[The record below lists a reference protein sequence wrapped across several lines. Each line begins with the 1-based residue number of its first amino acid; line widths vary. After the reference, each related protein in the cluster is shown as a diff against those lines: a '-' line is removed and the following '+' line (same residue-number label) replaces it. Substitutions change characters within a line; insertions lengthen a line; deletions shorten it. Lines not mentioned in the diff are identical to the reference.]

1 MNEAME
7 QVPGFLF
14 FDHVAVSVKA
24 GELEPQVNAYK
35 AMGFKEVH
43 REDVLGGDQVREV
56 LLQVGDGPNLVQLL
70 EPLSPESPVAKQLEK
85 NGGRGGLAHVAF
97 RVTDVG
103 KAFDYLKENGFKV
116 IDKAPRKGSRGTTV
130 FFVHPKTT
138 ETAAFGYLFEVVQEG
153 LNTILPKVFDHV
165 RRLNDAFG
173 TGIDM
178 NGPSL
183 DHIALRKFVES
194 SEIEF
199 DENGVPDF
207 EPWVLTWDE
216 LRQSVTFPE
225 LFKQFPPRTPEEIRA
240 WEELIEKKRVE
251 FNAKRRYRKLS

>member
-1 MNEAME
+1 MDYRLMSQNEPSAAPE
-7 QVPGFLF
+7 QGGFTENPELVPDCRIPRPFQLPEYEWAF
-14 FDHVAVSVKA
+14 FRFVKSSVDALIIAKSSILSKMKPVPA
-24 GELEPQVNAYK
+24 QEIPISRNTTPEGHIIQNDPIFTALPIRID
-35 AMGFKEVH
+35 FK
-43 REDVLGGDQVREV
+43 DVL
-56 LLQVGDGPNLVQLL
+56 DGRL
-70 EPLSPESPVAKQLEK
+70 EAVAE
-85 NGGRGGLAHVAF
+85 
-97 RVTDVG
+97 T
-103 KAFDYLKENGFKV
+103 
-116 IDKAPRKGSRGTTV
+116 ID
-130 FFVHPKTT
+130 
-138 ETAAFGYLFEVVQEG
+138 EAAQEG

-251 FNAKRRYRKLS
+251 FNAKRRHRKLS